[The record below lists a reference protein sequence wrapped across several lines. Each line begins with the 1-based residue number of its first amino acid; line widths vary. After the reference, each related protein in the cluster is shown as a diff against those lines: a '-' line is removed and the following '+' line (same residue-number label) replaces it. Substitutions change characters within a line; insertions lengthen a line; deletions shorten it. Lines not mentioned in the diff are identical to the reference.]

1 MSLKSIS
8 IPSNCGFATCGRD
21 YTIPNPPPLEGIEA
35 ITKAPSDYFLPLK
48 EQDGTLQSNEA
59 NTGVFVKTRSLQKLQ
74 RKMTVLYEKQKEK
87 GALVQNNFSS

>member
-8 IPSNCGFATCGRD
+8 IPSTCGFATRGRN
-21 YTIPNPPPLEGIEA
+21 YTIPNPPLEGIEA
-35 ITKAPSDYFLPLK
+35 ITKAPSDYFLLLK

>member
-1 MSLKSIS
+1 MKSIQSNQQRSEGS
-8 IPSNCGFATCGRD
+8 ISDFRVSNLVCQFGD
-21 YTIPNPPPLEGIEA
+21 MTI
-35 ITKAPSDYFLPLK
+35 KQVPSDYFLPLK

>member
-8 IPSNCGFATCGRD
+8 IPSTCGFATRGRN
-21 YTIPNPPPLEGIEA
+21 YTIPNPPLEGIKA
-35 ITKAPSDYFLPLK
+35 ITKAPSNHFLPLK

>member
-1 MSLKSIS
+1 MKGSLRYIFRQKLIFWT
-8 IPSNCGFATCGRD
+8 IFYQRD
-21 YTIPNPPPLEGIEA
+21 HCALEGIEA
-35 ITKAPSDYFLPLK
+35 ITKAPSDYFLLLK

>member
-1 MSLKSIS
+1 MDKRKLKIYFQTKTDFWT
-8 IPSNCGFATCGRD
+8 ILYQRD
-21 YTIPNPPPLEGIEA
+21 HCALEGIEA
-35 ITKAPSDYFLPLK
+35 ITKAPSDYFLLLK

>member
-8 IPSNCGFATCGRD
+8 IPSTCGFATRGRN
-21 YTIPNPPPLEGIEA
+21 YTIPNPPLEGIEA